1 MNNFQFHSGEPLV
14 LDGGLGTQ
22 LEKKGCDVS
31 SRLWS
36 ARVLLDRPDM
46 VEQVHSEYLEA
57 GADCITTA
65 SYQVSFEGFSKAG
78 LSRKQTV
85 KALQESVHLAQTSR
99 QKFLLKHPR
108 SRLPIIAASVGPYGA
123 SLGDGSEFH
132 GNYQASMRELFTF
145 HSSRLNILHA
155 AGPDIL
161 ACETIPSLME
171 AEAILSAL
179 RQVSGSCAWFSFT
192 CRDRLH
198 TAHGERLRDCV
209 RVVAKEDLVLA
220 IGVNCTAPELIAP
233 LIEEIRSE
241 AEKPIVVYPN
251 SGQKWNAADRCWVGK
266 QHAEDLGDMAKNW
279 LRLGANWIGGCCG
292 TGPDDIR
299 RVSESVRAR
308 G

>member
-65 SYQVSFEGFSKAG
+65 SYQVSFEGFSKAA

-123 SLGDGSEFH
+123 SLGDGCWRR
-132 GNYQASMRELFTF
+132 AL
-145 HSSRLNILHA
+145 HSSVRTGHSLTCGQRERVGA
-155 AGPDIL
+155 WSARGPY
-161 ACETIPSLME
+161 
-171 AEAILSAL
+171 
-179 RQVSGSCAWFSFT
+179 
-192 CRDRLH
+192 
-198 TAHGERLRDCV
+198 TAHGS
-209 RVVAKEDLVLA
+209 A
-220 IGVNCTAPELIAP
+220 
-233 LIEEIRSE
+233 
-241 AEKPIVVYPN
+241 
-251 SGQKWNAADRCWVGK
+251 
-266 QHAEDLGDMAKNW
+266 
-279 LRLGANWIGGCCG
+279 
-292 TGPDDIR
+292 
-299 RVSESVRAR
+299 
-308 G
+308 